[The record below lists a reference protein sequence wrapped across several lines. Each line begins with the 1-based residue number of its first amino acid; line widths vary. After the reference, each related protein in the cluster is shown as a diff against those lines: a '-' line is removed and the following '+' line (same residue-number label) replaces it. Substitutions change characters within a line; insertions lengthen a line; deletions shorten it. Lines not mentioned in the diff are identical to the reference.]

1 MKPLWPGLAALAV
14 ATGAGEPAVGPGPD
28 AAWFLIT
35 ARDGQVMGHAS
46 QESRPV
52 AGGSEIAAE
61 QDIFLTE
68 QDSPAAHIRA
78 RSVRRLDTSG
88 NTLWI
93 ESTTGVGGSV
103 TRTVARNRTGW
114 VEVVRQTPVERRVSI
129 LPLSS
134 SVRFDDGEPLL
145 AAWDPL
151 GAAPL
156 AFERFDADSASV
168 ERVVIEAPPG
178 ASFDADGHIAV
189 LRRRYEGDQLL
200 GVSRLT
206 LDRERRVIRT
216 EQPMFG
222 SVISIRPADR
232 KAALAYHAPYRLIAS
247 TMTRSPFR
255 ISNPATRGH
264 IRYRFAFRDDLAFD
278 LPQTGEQRVGSADGK
293 RFVDICGD
301 CGPGLATDKA
311 ALADALKPTAWMQ
324 SDHPRLKAL
333 AAPIARLRVSD
344 TRKMQMLIEVAR
356 PYLGRIDFN
365 GHFSALETLE
375 RRAGDCTEAAV
386 LLGALGR
393 AAGIPTKVANGVVY
407 SREAYHGV
415 GNAFLPHSWTLAY
428 VDGRWKSFDLA
439 LDSFDSTHIA
449 LTVGDGD
456 ARSVSAAGQLA
467 SLLVW
472 QDMAEVRTRVS

>member
-1 MKPLWPGLAALAV
+1 MKLLWSGLAALAV
-14 ATGAGEPAVGPGPD
+14 ATGARDPASVPGPD
-28 AAWFLIT
+28 ASFFLIT
-35 ARDGQVMGHAS
+35 ARDGQVMGHAW
-46 QESRPV
+46 QERRP
-52 AGGSEIAAE
+52 APGGSEITAE

-78 RSVRRLDTSG
+78 RAVRRLDAAG

-93 ESTTGVGGSV
+93 ESSTVVGGSV

-134 SVRFDDGEPLL
+134 SVRFDAGEALL
-145 AAWDPL
+145 ASWDPL
-151 GAAPL
+151 GGPPL
-156 AFERFDADSASV
+156 TYERFDADSAAV
-168 ERVVIEAPPG
+168 ERVVIEPAAE
-178 ASFDADGHIAV
+178 ASADGRVTV

-200 GVSRLT
+200 GVARLT
-206 LDRERRVIRT
+206 LDRERHVIAT

-222 SVISIRPADR
+222 GLISVRTADR
-232 KAALAYHAPYRLIAS
+232 KAALAYRAPYRLIAS

-255 ISNPATRGH
+255 ISNPATRGR
-264 IRYRFAFRDDLAFD
+264 IRYRFAFRDGLAFD
-278 LPQTGEQRVGSADGK
+278 MPQTGEQRTGSAEGMSV
-293 RFVDICGD
+293 VDICDG
-301 CGPGLATDKA
+301 CGPGLPSDKA
-311 ALADALKPTAWMQ
+311 ALDDALKPTAWMQ

-333 AAPIARLRVSD
+333 AAPIARLKISD

-365 GHFSALETLE
+365 GHFSALETLA
-375 RRAGDCTEAAV
+375 RRSGDCTEAAV

-428 VDGRWKSFDLA
+428 VDGHWKSFDLA
-439 LDSFDSTHIA
+439 LETFDSTHIA

-472 QDMAEVRTRVS
+472 QDMAEVRTRAS